1 MEGNHGSWAKS
12 YESWDEMVTGE
23 NFSEETRMKTYK
35 KHRTKAIDR
44 TLANQEYIHTMTEDG
59 ITVRYRLERWR
70 CFNQERSDGCAFLI
84 TRTHQS
90 RQAPQP
96 PKYQPHDHAHANAV
110 YPPKT
115 PPFSARDVSNGE
127 ETNRSRTP

>member
-90 RQAPQP
+90 HKRLSHKNTNRTTTHTQ
-96 PKYQPHDHAHANAV
+96 
-110 YPPKT
+110 T
-115 PPFSARDVSNGE
+115 PCTQKPRHFQRVTFQCGR

>member
-1 MEGNHGSWAKS
+1 
-12 YESWDEMVTGE
+12 MVTGE

-70 CFNQERSDGCAFLI
+70 
-84 TRTHQS
+84 
-90 RQAPQP
+90 
-96 PKYQPHDHAHANAV
+96 
-110 YPPKT
+110 
-115 PPFSARDVSNGE
+115 
-127 ETNRSRTP
+127 

>member
-1 MEGNHGSWAKS
+1 MAFENIERRFQRWKVIMVPGAKS

-70 CFNQERSDGCAFLI
+70 
-84 TRTHQS
+84 
-90 RQAPQP
+90 
-96 PKYQPHDHAHANAV
+96 
-110 YPPKT
+110 
-115 PPFSARDVSNGE
+115 
-127 ETNRSRTP
+127 